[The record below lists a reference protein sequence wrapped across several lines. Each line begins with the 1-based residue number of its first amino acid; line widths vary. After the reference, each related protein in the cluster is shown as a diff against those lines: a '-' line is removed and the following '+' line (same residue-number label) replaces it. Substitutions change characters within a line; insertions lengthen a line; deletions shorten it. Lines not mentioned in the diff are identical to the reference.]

1 MWFVWRHSH
10 IISGCG
16 SGRQKR
22 IKTTRINVLPQ
33 IHSESKASP
42 GCMRLSLKV
51 ERKKGEKE
59 GGREG
64 GSKNDLACGTLIY
77 KFIK

>member
-1 MWFVWRHSH
+1 
-10 IISGCG
+10 
-16 SGRQKR
+16 
-22 IKTTRINVLPQ
+22 
-33 IHSESKASP
+33 
-42 GCMRLSLKV
+42 MRLSLKV